1 MVQPQMQLTM
11 REAIKLAIADEMRAD
26 PSVVVFGEDVADA
39 GGVFKVT
46 VGLVEEFG
54 TDRVRD
60 TPIAETAII
69 GAAIGAAAKGLRPVV
84 EIMFAEFFGVA
95 LDQVVTEAAKMR
107 YLSGGALAMP
117 IVLRASSGGGLGFG
131 SQHSQTLESWF
142 MNTPGLVVVSPSGAA
157 AAYSLLRCAIRDQDP
172 VIFLEPRNLYNSKEE
187 VETGEAALWPL
198 GTARIV
204 REGKDVTV
212 VALGQMVGVA
222 RAAAELLPDIACEI
236 IDLGTARPWDRA
248 TVLGSVERTG
258 KVLIVE
264 ENPVTGGWGADVA
277 SAVAAEGFE
286 FLDAPPVRVACPD
299 VPVPFGA
306 LERHYLPNA
315 ERVSRAIESLVRSGT
330 NTATPIAPAGAAT
343 APPSR
348 ADTGEQARRRKALD
362 DPLGRLARMIE
373 IRLVEDESMNLYL
386 EGLIAGSM
394 HTGQGQEGVAVGVA
408 ASLRPT
414 DTVTCTYRGHALA
427 LALGL
432 TPTALLAEMLG
443 RTDGPLG
450 GKGGSMHLAA
460 PSVGLLPTFA
470 IVGAGLPVAVG
481 AAYASQIKK
490 DGGVAVGAF
499 GDGAANIGGF
509 HEALNMAAVWKLPVI
524 FVCENNL
531 YGEYSR
537 IEKTTPITDIAA
549 RGAAYAM
556 PSEIVDGQDV
566 DAVMAAMSRATK
578 RARDG
583 GGPTLL
589 EMKTYRYAGHS
600 RGDPAKYRPE
610 GELERWKERDPIALY
625 EKMLIAKGV
634 VDAAKLAAVRDEVTR
649 SVAAAVAGAKASPMP
664 EGHTIFEHV
673 STRGV

>member
-1 MVQPQMQLTM
+1 MVLPHMQLTM
-11 REAIKLAIADEMRAD
+11 REAIKLAITDEMRAD

-54 TDRVRD
+54 GDRVRD

-69 GAAIGAAAKGLRPVV
+69 GAAVGAAAKGLRPVV

-117 IVLRASSGGGLGFG
+117 IVLRASAGGGLGFG

-157 AAYSLLRCAIRDQDP
+157 AAYGLLRCAIRDQDP

-187 VETGEAALWPL
+187 VETGEAGLWPL

-204 REGKDVTV
+204 REGKDVTI

-222 RAAAELLPDIACEI
+222 RAAADLLPDISCEV
-236 IDLGTARPWDRA
+236 IDLATARPWDRK

-258 KVLIVE
+258 RVVIVE

-299 VPVPFGA
+299 VPIPFGA
-306 LERHYLPNA
+306 LERHYLPSA
-315 ERVSRAIESLVRSGT
+315 ERVSRAIEALVRSGA
-330 NTATPIAPAGAAT
+330 NTATPT
-343 APPSR
+343 APGGGATTPPSPK
-348 ADTGEQARRRKALD
+348 ATGTQKRRRAELD
-362 DPLGRLARMIE
+362 DPLGRFARMIE
-373 IRLVEDESMNLYL
+373 IRLVEDASMNLYL

-414 DTVTCTYRGHALA
+414 DAVTCTYRGHGLA

-450 GKGGSMHLAA
+450 GKGGSMHLSA
-460 PSVGLLPTFA
+460 PEVGLLPTFA

-481 AAYASQIKK
+481 AAYASQIQK
-490 DGGVAVGAF
+490 DGGVAVAAF

-509 HEALNMAAVWKLPVI
+509 HEALNMASVWKLPVI

-537 IEKTTPITDIAA
+537 IEKTTPIADIAA

-566 DAVMAAMSRATK
+566 DVVMAAMARATR
-578 RARDG
+578 RARAG
-583 GGPTLL
+583 EGPTLL

-600 RGDPAKYRPE
+600 RGDPAKYRPA
-610 GELERWKERDPIALY
+610 GELEQWKERDPIVLY
-625 EKMLIAKGV
+625 ERVLIAAGTA
-634 VDAAKLAAVRDEVTR
+634 DAAKIAAVRDEVTR
-649 SVAAAVAGAKASPMP
+649 SVAAAVAAAKASPMAD
-664 EGHTIFEHV
+664 EHTIFEHV

>member
-1 MVQPQMQLTM
+1 MTIGRGMGTSQVIARTPTIFTRALVLDQRDPRPRAAGRSVQEQDRERLAPNGAKSVRARATSGAEDGAAWTHRGRASARVQQEPAARQHELQLAAAVPVERGAAAWRDLDHTAVHIRAAHAAVDDEFDACTWEAVRSSAPRRRRTMHRYRRRSSASDPHLCLRHRCRSVRQRSGVMVRHQMQLTM

-46 VGLVEEFG
+46 AGLLEEFG
-54 TDRVRD
+54 ADRVRD
-60 TPIAETAII
+60 TPISETAII
-69 GAAIGAAAKGLRPVV
+69 GAAVGAAAKGLRPVV

-107 YLSGGALAMP
+107 YLSGGEVEIP
-117 IVLRASSGGGLGFG
+117 IVLRASAGGGLGFG

-157 AAYSLLRCAIRDQDP
+157 AAYGLLRCAIRDQDP
-172 VIFLEPRNLYNSKEE
+172 VIFLESRNLYNTKEE
-187 VETGEAALWPL
+187 VETGDAGRWAL

-204 REGKDVTV
+204 REGKDITI

-222 RAAAELLPDIACEI
+222 RAATDLLPDISCEL

-258 KVLIVE
+258 RFLIVE
-264 ENPVTGGWGADVA
+264 ENPLTGGWGADVA

-315 ERVSRAIESLVRSGT
+315 ERVARAVEALVRNGT
-330 NTATPIAPAGAAT
+330 PTALPTAPAAGAT
-343 APPSR
+343 SSPSP
-348 ADTGEQARRRKALD
+348 ADRGAQTRRRAALA
-362 DPLGRLARMIE
+362 DPLERLARMIE

-394 HTGQGQEGVAVGVA
+394 HTGQGQEGVAVGMA

-432 TPTALLAEMLG
+432 TPLALLAEMLG

-450 GKGGSMHLAA
+450 GKGGSMHLSA
-460 PSVGLLPTFA
+460 PGVGLLPTFA

-481 AAYASQIKK
+481 AAYASQ
-490 DGGVAVGAF
+490 
-499 GDGAANIGGF
+499 
-509 HEALNMAAVWKLPVI
+509 
-524 FVCENNL
+524 
-531 YGEYSR
+531 
-537 IEKTTPITDIAA
+537 
-549 RGAAYAM
+549 
-556 PSEIVDGQDV
+556 
-566 DAVMAAMSRATK
+566 
-578 RARDG
+578 
-583 GGPTLL
+583 
-589 EMKTYRYAGHS
+589 
-600 RGDPAKYRPE
+600 
-610 GELERWKERDPIALY
+610 
-625 EKMLIAKGV
+625 
-634 VDAAKLAAVRDEVTR
+634 
-649 SVAAAVAGAKASPMP
+649 
-664 EGHTIFEHV
+664 
-673 STRGV
+673 